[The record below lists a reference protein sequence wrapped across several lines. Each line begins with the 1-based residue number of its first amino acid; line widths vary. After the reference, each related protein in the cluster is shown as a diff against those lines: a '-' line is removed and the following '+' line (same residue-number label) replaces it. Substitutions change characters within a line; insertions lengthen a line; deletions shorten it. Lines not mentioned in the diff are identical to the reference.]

1 MKIGKRILVVTA
13 AVVLVGVVAAVVSF
27 FWFTRRAHP
36 EDSGT
41 MTASGLS
48 APVEVLR
55 DEDGVPHIYAQTTPD
70 LYFAQGFVHAQD
82 RFWQMDFWRRIG
94 AGKLSELLGE
104 ATLSTD
110 VFMRTLGFSE
120 LAEHEYDALS
130 NEARESLDAYAE
142 GVNAYIRGRSPGE
155 LSLEHGILALQGVE
169 AEPEPWQPEHTLTW
183 LKIMAYDLGQN
194 LQTELD
200 TLRLMRAVGTGL
212 TEDFF
217 PEYRDEMPYIVTG
230 AELERSGVGEAA
242 EAGNGG
248 GNAGGGNG
256 AEASAD
262 GAAGGAP
269 APAPTAR
276 TGTAR
281 TGTARRGGTDLGALL
296 DGAGLPEVPAFG
308 DGPGLGSN
316 SWVIGGSRTESGMPI
331 LANDPHLGIQMPSI
345 WYEVGLHSEEEDLD
359 VAGFSF
365 AGAPGVIVGHN
376 KTIGWGVTNLAPDV
390 QDVYIERINP
400 EDPTQYRVGDEW
412 RDMELRTE
420 RIPVA
425 GREEPHVI
433 RVRETRHGPLITDLS
448 SNARFRGFGTDVP
461 QVSADA
467 VELTEFSLRW
477 TALEPNRTLESIYH
491 LNRAQDFEEFREALS
506 MFDVP
511 SQSFVYAD
519 VEGNIGFQ
527 APGLIPIRR
536 NGTGRLPVPG
546 WTDEYEWEGYIPYE
560 ELPALLNPEKD
571 YIATANNPVVPPDY
585 PYTLATEF
593 NHGYRARRIVD
604 MIEATEQAAVDDV
617 EQMQG
622 DVYSLPA
629 EEVLPYLEDLPTP
642 RALSQAKEML
652 LSWDRRME
660 RESAEAAVFALF
672 MQNLIDLLFVDQ
684 IPDELWNDSSRI
696 TEGSR
701 VQSAVA
707 TLLAT
712 PDNRWWDDIRTPD
725 KRESRDE
732 VLLAALT
739 AAIAEGYELFEG
751 KEMSEWRWGT
761 LHTAE
766 FRNQSFGESG
776 VGLIEGLFNR
786 GPVAVDGGLEQVLS
800 ADWDLT
806 EPYEV
811 AHLSSMRQILDF
823 SDLDTA
829 RTIHTTGQS
838 GHPFH
843 RHYDDM
849 IERWAEVEYRKSE
862 FSRMAIEDEQ
872 PRVLILEPGE

>member
-13 AVVLVGVVAAVVSF
+13 AVVLLTVVAAAVTF

-36 EDSGT
+36 QETGT
-41 MTASGLS
+41 ITAEKLD

-55 DEDGVPHIYAQTTPD
+55 DEDGVPHIYAQTTSD

-94 AGKLSELLGE
+94 AGRLSELLGE
-104 ATLSTD
+104 ATISTD

-120 LAEHEYDALS
+120 LADREYKALS
-130 NEARESLDAYAE
+130 KEAREAVDAYAE
-142 GVNAYIRGRSPGE
+142 GVNAYIDGRAPGE
-155 LSLEHGILALQGVE
+155 LSLEHGILALRGVD
-169 AEPEPWQPEHTLTW
+169 AEPEPWRPQHTLTW

-200 TLRLMRAVGTGL
+200 TLRLIRAVGTEL
-212 TEDFF
+212 TRDFF
-217 PEYRDEMPYIVTG
+217 PEYEEEMPYIVTA
-230 AELERSGVGEAA
+230 AELERSGVGEAD
-242 EAGNGG
+242 
-248 GNAGGGNG
+248 NAGTAG
-256 AEASAD
+256 AFSAAGEGSAQANAGEASAR
-262 GAAGGAP
+262 AP
-269 APAPTAR
+269 AAR
-276 TGTAR
+276 TERAHPERALAGR
-281 TGTARRGGTDLGALL
+281 HDLGAALE
-296 DGAGLPEVPAFG
+296 GAKLPEVPAFG

-316 SWVIGGSRTESGMPI
+316 SWVIAGSRTESGMPI

-345 WYEVGLHSEEEDLD
+345 WYEVGLHSEEEDFD

-390 QDVYIERINP
+390 QDVYIEQINP
-400 EDPTQYRVGDEW
+400 EDPTEYRVGDEW
-412 RDMELRTE
+412 RDMEVRTE
-420 RIPVA
+420 HIPVA

-433 RVRETRHGPLITDLS
+433 HVRETRHGPLITDLS

-461 QVSADA
+461 RVSPSA
-467 VELTEFSLRW
+467 VDVTEFSLRW
-477 TALEPNRTLESIYH
+477 TALEPNRTLESVYH
-491 LNRAQDFEEFREALS
+491 LNRAENFDEFREALS

-519 VEGNIGFQ
+519 VEGNIGYQ

-560 ELPALLNPEKD
+560 ELPAVLNPKKD

-585 PYTLATEF
+585 PYTIATEF

-604 MIEATEQAAVDDV
+604 MIEETEQASVGDV
-617 EQMQG
+617 ERMQG

-629 EEVLPYLEDLPTP
+629 EEVLPYVEELPTKGVLS
-642 RALSQAKEML
+642 RAQQMLS
-652 LSWDRRME
+652 SWDRRME
-660 RESAEAAVFALF
+660 RESAEAALFALF
-672 MQNLIDLLFVDQ
+672 IQNLIDALFVDQ
-684 IPDELWNDSSRI
+684 IPDELWNGSSRI

-701 VQSAVA
+701 VQSAIA
-707 TLLAT
+707 DLLES
-712 PDNRWWDDIRTPD
+712 PNNRWWDDARTP
-725 KRESRDE
+725 EAIETRDAI
-732 VLLAALT
+732 LMAALT
-739 AAIAEGYELFEG
+739 AAIGEGIELFDG
-751 KEMSEWRWGT
+751 KKMSEWRWGT

-766 FRNQSFGESG
+766 FRNQSLGESG
-776 VGLIEGLFNR
+776 IGIIERLFNR

-823 SDLDTA
+823 SNPDTA

-849 IERWAEVEYRKSE
+849 IERWAAVEYRDSE
-862 FSRMAIEDEQ
+862 FSRPAIEDEK
-872 PRVLILEPGE
+872 PRVLILEPDL